1 MAFAPNSSAY
11 PGSTSDPFQIISQ
24 HAAPAFFP
32 PSAFPPT
39 AQAAPAVQLHP
50 TPHVAD
56 ASTTA
61 VLLAGLQH
69 LHTALA
75 HQEQQNAQLRL
86 QLEISAIRDQVKTQT
101 IGELQEQLHQ
111 AKQVVQNGAIDR
123 GSKFVPTKCTGD
135 SDSTAKCVICM
146 YSPFPLCCNV
156 F

>member
-1 MAFAPNSSAY
+1 MDYASTSYAY
-11 PGSTSDPFQIISQ
+11 PGSISDPYQNISQ

-39 AQAAPAVQLHP
+39 AQAAPAAQLHS

-61 VLLAGLQH
+61 VLLAGVQH
-69 LHTALA
+69 LHAALA
-75 HQEQQNAQLRL
+75 HQQQLNAQLHL
-86 QLEISAIRDQVKTQT
+86 QLEIAAIRDQHKTQT
-101 IGELQEQLHQ
+101 IGELHEQLHQ

-135 SDSTAKCVICM
+135 SDSTAKCVISM
-146 YSPFPLCCNV
+146 YSPFPLCCND